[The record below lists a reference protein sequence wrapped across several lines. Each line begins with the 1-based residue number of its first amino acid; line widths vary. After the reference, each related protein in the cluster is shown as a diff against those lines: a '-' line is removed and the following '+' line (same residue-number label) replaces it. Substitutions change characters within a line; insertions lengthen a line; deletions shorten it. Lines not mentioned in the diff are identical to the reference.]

1 MSEPTREERIS
12 LAKRAYQDY
21 PGDGRTWAES
31 SLDAWR
37 AALDAAGVW
46 ALLSE
51 RDQLREAAQKLR
63 EAGGKLYPGSP
74 PGHAASWKEYRAALA
89 MLGLPE
95 DGWSTWLD
103 ALDVYSKTCAVLE
116 KSVRENPAAT

>member
-1 MSEPTREERIS
+1 MSEPTRTER
-12 LAKRAYQDY
+12 LRRAH
-21 PGDGRTWAES
+21 
-31 SLDAWR
+31 DAYWD
-37 AALDAAGVW
+37 AAPPFTAAGPKDAMSDALDAAGVW